1 MIKQL
6 AKVFEGQFK
15 CLGENAEKY
24 ITFLVPIKKGL
35 DISKIITYKL
45 NFIDSFRSMSTLLSS
60 FADNLS
66 EIYCKKY
73 RDKNCKSAC
82 DFIGLKKNGLCYKC
96 KECKK
101 MQLEP
106 INELIE
112 NFSNIHKFCNNDLNK
127 FILLLRKGVYPYKY
141 MDSWERFDEKSLS
154 DKKEFYSEF
163 VLEEVTDKDY
173 THAQQVF
180 KELKLKKL
188 EYYDDLYVQS
198 GTLLLADV
206 FEKFRNK
213 RIEIYELDS
222 ANFFVFNGITT
233 TSLFKKDKRKIRI
246 INRY

>member
-45 NFIDSFRSMSTLLSS
+45 NFIDSFRSMSTLLSR

-222 ANFFVFNGITT
+222 ANFFVCNGITT
-233 TSLFKKDKRKIRI
+233 ASLFKKDKRKIRI